1 MLAGLVS
8 APEISVEVVATL
20 SEASG
25 AETLKEALSEVVVL
39 KP

>member
-1 MLAGLVS
+1 MS
-8 APEISVEVVATL
+8 APEIPVEVVATL

-25 AETLKEALSEVVVL
+25 AETLQAVVSEVVVL